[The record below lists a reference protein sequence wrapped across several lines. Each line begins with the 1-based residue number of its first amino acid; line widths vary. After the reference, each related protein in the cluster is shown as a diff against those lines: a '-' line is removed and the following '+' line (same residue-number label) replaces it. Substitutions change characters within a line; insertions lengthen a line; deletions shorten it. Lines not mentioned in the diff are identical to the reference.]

1 MALPF
6 VYEANGTSTR
16 NITFSSP
23 VETGSPPAFTGS
35 WVTEEVFSTSQYT
48 FFVGLDTDQFHYLF
62 LSFLTLV
69 ADALL
74 MYLAYCARMG
84 YDYIE
89 ALWQAK

>member
-48 FFVGLDTDQFHYLF
+48 FFV
-62 LSFLTLV
+62 
-69 ADALL
+69 
-74 MYLAYCARMG
+74 
-84 YDYIE
+84 
-89 ALWQAK
+89 